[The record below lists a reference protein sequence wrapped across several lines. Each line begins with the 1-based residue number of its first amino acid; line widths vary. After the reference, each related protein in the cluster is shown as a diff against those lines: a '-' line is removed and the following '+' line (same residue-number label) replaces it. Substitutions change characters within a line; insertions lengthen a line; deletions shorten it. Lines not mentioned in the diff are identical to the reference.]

1 MLDQL
6 IQAAS
11 QQLSPQLEQAGVPSS
26 QLSGIFSQAQSA
38 LTDGIKTEAG
48 NGNFSG
54 LLDLFNGNGGSIQNN
69 SIVQSIS
76 QQFVGN
82 IVSKLGLSPSLAN
95 TISGMVIPF
104 IMSKFSSTDTG
115 TANDASDLMSQ
126 LGIGR
131 DDMMTGALTGFLG
144 GDSKDAGNLLGGISK
159 LF

>member
-11 QQLSPQLEQAGVPSS
+11 QQLAPQLEQAGVPSS

-38 LTDGIKTEAG
+38 LTDGIKTEAS
-48 NGNFSG
+48 NGNFGG
-54 LLDLFNGNGGSIQNN
+54 LLDLFNGNGGSLQNN

-76 QQFVGN
+76 NQFIGN
-82 IVSKLGLSPSLAN
+82 ITSKLGLSPSLAN

-104 IMSKFSSTDTG
+104 IMNKFSGNDTG
-115 TANDASDLMSQ
+115 SASDASDLMSK
-126 LGIGR
+126 LGIDS
-131 DDMMTGALTGFLG
+131 DDMISGALKGFLG
-144 GDSKDAGNLLGGISK
+144 GNSKGAGDLLGGISK